1 MIEIVFG
8 ESACGSLKIAQTY
21 GKGKY
26 RGSAVSIFM
35 RHEDGSVPSSDEMKK
50 AQLQAQEQE
59 RIAWENA
66 IPLGGKSSDVYCFD
80 MALSVGDISDNGIGE
95 QRKNIFKKMLSVC
108 FVEDLDY
115 QVEEKIQK
123 IKTTLTSVIERY
135 VAGEEIRIWY
145 SYNPDELCGMY
156 WLMKQLQPLNCQTTI
171 YLVKLP
177 TWEYGKENTM
187 TSKIAWG
194 EVSPG
199 EWGNY
204 ITLQEKAM
212 IENRMMTGNRVDC
225 LYRVSTDKQVDYN
238 DKSQADIPMQRRE
251 CHRFCEKMGWTIVH
265 EEQED
270 GVSGHKVR
278 AENRDKLQIIKERA
292 KQGKF
297 DILLVFMFDR
307 IGRIADETP
316 FVVEW
321 FVKNGIRVWSTQEGE
336 QRFDNHTDKL
346 TNYIRFW
353 QADGESEKTSIRT
366 KTALGQLVE
375 DGGFK
380 GGLAP
385 YGYDLVKSGRFNK
398 RKHEVFELAV
408 NEAEAAVV
416 RIIFDKYVHEGFGA
430 QRIATYLNNLG
441 YRARTGKMWHH
452 ASIRGIICNLTYTG
466 VLRSGESRSQTLP
479 HLQIVTPELF
489 EAAQHIRT
497 SRANSAEQ
505 ERRVPLNTRGQSLL
519 AGNVFCGHCG
529 SRLALTTNGKAY
541 PCKEDARRIVKRVRY
556 ICYGKTRKQTEC
568 DGQTGYTAHIL
579 DGIIDKVVRQ
589 IFERMKAIP
598 KSEIVNIRYR
608 EKMEERKALLKSA
621 KSDYAKAAAE
631 LDTLRAEVIKS
642 LRGESA
648 FSQELLSSLIA
659 DGEKKCLAIQRTME
673 AAQAAY
679 DEGQVMLDALNAQYD
694 DIISWAEMYD
704 SASMESKKM
713 IVSCLIRRVEVYR
726 DYRLHIDFNIDF
738 EQFSA
743 GLDISAIAA

>member
-1 MIEIVFG
+1 MDAGRGAGDTPNEALAKRPADFDNFLRLMEASGFTVKHGRGGAISFLVPGQERATRLRASTLGDGYDPEDIKAVIAGERPIPEQPVPAPAAPRRVNLIVDIQ
-8 ESACGSLKIAQTY
+8 ERLRS
-21 GKGKY
+21 GKGAAYARWAK
-26 RGSAVSIFM
+26 
-35 RHEDGSVPSSDEMKK
+35 
-50 AQLQAQEQE
+50 
-59 RIAWENA
+59 
-66 IPLGGKSSDVYCFD
+66 VYN
-80 MALSVGDISDNGIGE
+80 L
-95 QRKNIFKKMLSVC
+95 
-108 FVEDLDY
+108 
-115 QVEEKIQK
+115 
-123 IKTTLTSVIERY
+123 
-135 VAGEEIRIWY
+135 
-145 SYNPDELCGMY
+145 
-156 WLMKQLQPLNCQTTI
+156 
-171 YLVKLP
+171 
-177 TWEYGKENTM
+177 
-187 TSKIAWG
+187 
-194 EVSPG
+194 
-199 EWGNY
+199 
-204 ITLQEKAM
+204 
-212 IENRMMTGNRVDC
+212 
-225 LYRVSTDKQVDYN
+225 
-238 DKSQADIPMQRRE
+238 
-251 CHRFCEKMGWTIVH
+251 
-265 EEQED
+265 
-270 GVSGHKVR
+270 
-278 AENRDKLQIIKERA
+278 
-292 KQGKF
+292 
-297 DILLVFMFDR
+297 
-307 IGRIADETP
+307 
-316 FVVEW
+316 
-321 FVKNGIRVWSTQEGE
+321 
-336 QRFDNHTDKL
+336 NHTDKL

-430 QRIATYLNNLG
+430 QRIATYLNDLG

-452 ASIRGIICNLTYTG
+452 ASVRGIICNLTYTG

-479 HLQIVTPELF
+479 YLQIIAPELF

-541 PCKEDARRIVKRVRY
+541 PCKEDAHRIVKRVRY

-648 FSQELLSSLIA
+648 FSQDLLGSLIP
-659 DGEKKCLAIQRTME
+659 DCETKYLEVQRTME

-679 DEGQVMLDALNAQYD
+679 DEGQAMLDALNAQYD

-713 IVSCLIRRVEVYR
+713 IVSCLIRRVEAYR